1 MHPSQTE
8 GHGRGGDRG
17 SGRAPV
23 QAAALGRGLRHGL
36 TALPNVVQKK
46 GETKQALS
54 HRAGCFVELHLAL
67 HYCSKVGGV
76 YSRYSQ
82 DTRS

>member
-1 MHPSQTE
+1 MNCGHYQPMHLSQRE

-17 SGRAPV
+17 SGRAQV

-36 TALPNVVQKK
+36 TALPNVIQKK

-54 HRAGCFVELHLAL
+54 HRAGVLCGATSGPTLLF
-67 HYCSKVGGV
+67 
-76 YSRYSQ
+76 
-82 DTRS
+82 